1 MPLNI
6 NCLSEYSDFELIPLI
21 GNNSKNFIHS
31 IYKLDEDDFISKF
44 SSFIRGLL
52 FSSNDFELLLK
63 NFTINSFKLSNK
75 LISSIIIYSIGI
87 LLMVI
92 MLSIIFYIIS
102 YTNIKQDKSK
112 KQTYF
117 KFNLKALLVLLLFII
132 YFFIFIQMIL
142 LIKHGNKAKI
152 SLEKSIKLIN
162 EEFNSNI
169 ISQHFKYLLEQFN
182 NYSKKSSSII
192 IDGSKSLMI
201 KSLNNLLNDYYYIE
215 EINLH
220 IVNIN
225 KYFNEINSFIDN
237 DQNIKVL
244 FNKITKSY
252 EYIMKDI
259 NNLNKKLCYYINENN
274 IEIEKKIFY
283 LFNLINEKFQFF
295 IQIINEEILNK
306 FFKSKLFNQNQ
317 QEKIQSFISLIATLF
332 FSIILIITI
341 VPFVFLIIII
351 INDFCLHSSNQT
363 KQFKN
368 QKTHNESSSKLDD
381 LDVKQLISLH
391 THSNDSQSCYT
402 TNSFSNTRNVS
413 RKKHK
418 SRKIRTYHISANGE
432 RTFSYAVNVTNRNK
446 SKNARSYR
454 LFLGSIRISFGFLIV
469 LLIILCI
476 ISGLLYGLDLL
487 IENSCRLVHHDQQY
501 LISLITDNLIKSIE
515 NFDMNTTINNIIN
528 DCNKNKHFSKKFLK
542 EYSNELNN
550 ELIPIMKYLNGNI
563 YKEFLI
569 SIKMINISS
578 EIDLLNN
585 LASFLRLKHIQNRLI
600 LIHNDFNQIER
611 IFKQIIQFNSRL
623 PIQFLT
629 RTLNEFELFFEK
641 IIESTM
647 NPCPL
652 PIDNILKI
660 DKLICHETANTINGL
675 WLLIFLFMFSLVFGF
690 CIFGIYIYKRFN

>member
-1 MPLNI
+1 MSLNI
-6 NCLSEYSDFELIPLI
+6 NCLSEYSDFELVPLI

-31 IYKLDEDDFISKF
+31 IYKQDENGFISKF

-75 LISSIIIYSIGI
+75 FISSIIIYSIGI
-87 LLMVI
+87 LLMLI

-112 KQTYF
+112 KQKYF
-117 KFNLKALLVLLLFII
+117 KFNLKTLLVLLLFII
-132 YFFIFIQMIL
+132 YFFIFIQMIF
-142 LIKHGNKAKI
+142 LIEHGNKAKI

-220 IVNIN
+220 IVSVN

-259 NNLNKKLCYYINENN
+259 NNLNKKLCYYINQNN

-295 IQIINEEILNK
+295 IQIINEKILNK

-341 VPFVFLIIII
+341 VPFAFLIIII
-351 INDFCLHSSNQT
+351 INDFCLHSNNQT

-368 QKTHNESSSKLDD
+368 QKTNSESSSKLDD

-402 TNSFSNTRNVS
+402 TNSFRAINYQT
-413 RKKHK
+413 
-418 SRKIRTYHISANGE
+418 
-432 RTFSYAVNVTNRNK
+432 
-446 SKNARSYR
+446 
-454 LFLGSIRISFGFLIV
+454 
-469 LLIILCI
+469 
-476 ISGLLYGLDLL
+476 
-487 IENSCRLVHHDQQY
+487 
-501 LISLITDNLIKSIE
+501 SL
-515 NFDMNTTINNIIN
+515 
-528 DCNKNKHFSKKFLK
+528 
-542 EYSNELNN
+542 
-550 ELIPIMKYLNGNI
+550 
-563 YKEFLI
+563 
-569 SIKMINISS
+569 
-578 EIDLLNN
+578 
-585 LASFLRLKHIQNRLI
+585 
-600 LIHNDFNQIER
+600 
-611 IFKQIIQFNSRL
+611 
-623 PIQFLT
+623 
-629 RTLNEFELFFEK
+629 
-641 IIESTM
+641 
-647 NPCPL
+647 
-652 PIDNILKI
+652 
-660 DKLICHETANTINGL
+660 
-675 WLLIFLFMFSLVFGF
+675 
-690 CIFGIYIYKRFN
+690 